1 MGTFSTG
8 LKSVA
13 SSLLTT
19 YGQSVTFT
27 RYSTTEYNVVT
38 GSVEP
43 LQATTFS
50 GVGHPS
56 VYAADEIDGETIQR
70 GDIRLMLYS
79 VTEPL
84 IEDEASVDS
93 VDYRVMSIEKLQAQG
108 EAIVYRLQLRK

>member
-1 MGTFSTG
+1 MGAFSTS

-13 SSLLTT
+13 SRLLTD
-19 YGQSVTFT
+19 YGQAVTFT
-27 RYSTTEYNVVT
+27 RYSTTEYNVTT

-56 VYAADEIDGETIQR
+56 VYATDEIDGETIQR
-70 GDIRLMLYS
+70 NDIMLMLYS
-79 VTEPL
+79 VTAPV
-84 IEDEASVDS
+84 IDDEASIDS
-93 VDYRVMSIEKLQAQG
+93 VAYRVMNVEKLQAQG